1 MAGPHG
7 PRATRPWRRPGS
19 GRHASAKSPA
29 LGGVAF
35 VAPPREWD
43 RHARTPTFT
52 NRHLLMEAT
61 PRQRRETARLI
72 TRTAEP
78 LTFDEASR
86 LIGRLRREEMA
97 LPRLIEEIMEAD
109 RAGDRDRLG
118 RLLARAKRRVRH
130 GDWLALLREIGINQ
144 RRAQRL
150 IAQSTSPIHR
160 KGKR

>member
-1 MAGPHG
+1 
-7 PRATRPWRRPGS
+7 
-19 GRHASAKSPA
+19 
-29 LGGVAF
+29 
-35 VAPPREWD
+35 
-43 RHARTPTFT
+43 
-52 NRHLLMEAT
+52 MEAT